1 MAALTRPPIR
11 PAGATITIAS
21 FVLPES
27 GALALDVAVIDCL
40 AEILVLV
47 VDVAFVGG
55 ATFARDTTL
64 FHVAAAFALASFGLN
79 GK

>member
-11 PAGATITIAS
+11 PAGATIAIAS
-21 FVLPES
+21 FELPED
-27 GALALDVAVIDCL
+27 GALALDVPVTDCFG
-40 AEILVLV
+40 ATVVLV

-55 ATFARDTTL
+55 ATFARDTTW
-64 FHVAAAFALASFGLN
+64 FHVAAAFALALFGLN